1 MNRSPCY
8 LPLQLQR
15 LQQTSRSHQIE
26 RISEKFMCKDTYR
39 VLSLIYSGK
48 MMNKSVR
55 LSPDDRLS
63 TKFDKIKNRTNY
75 HQ

>member
-26 RISEKFMCKDTYR
+26 RISEKFMCKDTHR
-39 VLSLIYSGK
+39 VLSLIYTLWENDEQVRKVISG
-48 MMNKSVR
+48 
-55 LSPDDRLS
+55 
-63 TKFDKIKNRTNY
+63 
-75 HQ
+75 